1 MKERLMS
8 PPMDTTKI
16 VYLTQEQI
24 THINSLVSMR
34 LTELTIASENPS
46 IINMYL
52 DIKRQL
58 EKRL

>member
-1 MKERLMS
+1 MS